1 MSTQT
6 LTTIP
11 TSGKK
16 PRVRME
22 RVNWSGTIILIL
34 CAVTVLLP
42 LYVTISMAFKT
53 TGQAVDGNAFSL
65 PAPFSI
71 DGFVEAWNLTKF
83 PVGAAISLLVT
94 AGTVI
99 ATILLA
105 AFASYA
111 IVRNWDRR
119 LFRYSFF
126 YLLAAMFIPFPVV
139 ALPQIQLTGRVGL
152 DNPLGVIILA
162 TMFQLSFSVL
172 LFTAFLRSIP
182 IELEESARID
192 GATTWQTFWQ
202 LIFPLLA
209 PMSATVGIFAFLYA
223 WNDFMM
229 PSLIISDPALQTLP
243 VRQNLFQTQFSNN
256 YNVSFASF
264 GDRSE
269 LRVVLDL
276 HDGSPVAQCVGEAG
290 VRPLPE
296 TVGMRWRD
304 AVAVHGGGDA
314 GAQCEHAVSRDAGL
328 VECRTQLLED
338 HRPALVGRLVRGDL
352 HPVMHERPVDRIRDG
367 HGEVRVAGVDADD
380 DAEVGGEGETP
391 CGAPG
396 AVAPGGAGI
405 GEFVQHVGADQGVDR
420 IDRGGT
426 GERGAGHDV
435 AGGEVAGIPGEV
447 EHGADARASGSE
459 TSRDFCH
466 TP

>member
-1 MSTQT
+1 MSQALIT
-6 LTTIP
+6 P
-11 TSGKK
+11 ETSLSTEAIATGRRK

-22 RVNWSGTIILIL
+22 KVSWSTTIILIL

-42 LYVTISMAFKT
+42 LYVTITMAFKT
-53 TGQAVDGNAFSL
+53 TGQAVDGQAFSW

-71 DGFVEAWNLTKF
+71 EGFDEARNLTKF
-83 PVGAAISLLVT
+83 PVGASISLLVT

-99 ATILLA
+99 ATIILA

-119 LFRYSFF
+119 LFRWSFF

-152 DNPLGVIILA
+152 DNPLGVVILA

-182 IELEESARID
+182 LELEESARID
-192 GATTWQTFWQ
+192 GATTWQTFWK

-256 YNVSFASF
+256 YNVSFASY
-264 GDRSE
+264 
-269 LRVVLDL
+269 LMAMA
-276 HDGSPVAQCVGEAG
+276 PAIVAYLFTQRWVMEG
-290 VRPLPE
+290 V
-296 TVGMRWRD
+296 
-304 AVAVHGGGDA
+304 
-314 GAQCEHAVSRDAGL
+314 
-328 VECRTQLLED
+328 TQ
-338 HRPALVGRLVRGDL
+338 
-352 HPVMHERPVDRIRDG
+352 
-367 HGEVRVAGVDADD
+367 
-380 DAEVGGEGETP
+380 
-391 CGAPG
+391 G
-396 AVAPGGAGI
+396 AVKG
-405 GEFVQHVGADQGVDR
+405 
-420 IDRGGT
+420 
-426 GERGAGHDV
+426 
-435 AGGEVAGIPGEV
+435 
-447 EHGADARASGSE
+447 
-459 TSRDFCH
+459 
-466 TP
+466 

>member
-1 MSTQT
+1 
-6 LTTIP
+6 
-11 TSGKK
+11 
-16 PRVRME
+16 ME

-71 DGFVEAWNLTKF
+71 DGFVQAWNLTKF
-83 PVGAAISLLVT
+83 PVGASISLLVT
-94 AGTVI
+94 AGTVV
-99 ATILLA
+99 ATIILA
-105 AFASYA
+105 ALASYA

-152 DNPLGVIILA
+152 DNPFGVMILA

-182 IELEESARID
+182 LELEESARID
-192 GATTWQTFWQ
+192 GATTWQTFWR

-256 YNVSFASF
+256 YNVSFASY
-264 GDRSE
+264 
-269 LRVVLDL
+269 LMAMAPAIVVYLFTQRW
-276 HDGSPVAQCVGEAG
+276 VMEG
-290 VRPLPE
+290 V
-296 TVGMRWRD
+296 
-304 AVAVHGGGDA
+304 
-314 GAQCEHAVSRDAGL
+314 
-328 VECRTQLLED
+328 TQ
-338 HRPALVGRLVRGDL
+338 
-352 HPVMHERPVDRIRDG
+352 
-367 HGEVRVAGVDADD
+367 
-380 DAEVGGEGETP
+380 
-391 CGAPG
+391 G
-396 AVAPGGAGI
+396 AVKG
-405 GEFVQHVGADQGVDR
+405 
-420 IDRGGT
+420 
-426 GERGAGHDV
+426 
-435 AGGEVAGIPGEV
+435 
-447 EHGADARASGSE
+447 
-459 TSRDFCH
+459 
-466 TP
+466 

>member
-6 LTTIP
+6 MTTI
-11 TSGKK
+11 TADGRR
-16 PRVRME
+16 PRIRME
-22 RVNWSGTIILIL
+22 RVNWSGTIILFL

-65 PAPFSI
+65 PAPFSL

-83 PVGAAISLLVT
+83 PVGAAISLAVT
-94 AGTVI
+94 AGTVV
-99 ATILLA
+99 ATIVLA

-119 LFRYSFF
+119 LFRWSFF

-182 IELEESARID
+182 LELEESARMD
-192 GATTWQTFWQ
+192 GASTWQTFWRI
-202 LIFPLLA
+202 IFPLLG

-243 VRQNLFQTQFSNN
+243 VRQNLFQNQFSNN
-256 YNVSFASF
+256 YNVSFASY
-264 GDRSE
+264 
-269 LRVVLDL
+269 LMAMA
-276 HDGSPVAQCVGEAG
+276 PAIVAYLFTQRWVMEG
-290 VRPLPE
+290 V
-296 TVGMRWRD
+296 
-304 AVAVHGGGDA
+304 
-314 GAQCEHAVSRDAGL
+314 
-328 VECRTQLLED
+328 TQ
-338 HRPALVGRLVRGDL
+338 
-352 HPVMHERPVDRIRDG
+352 
-367 HGEVRVAGVDADD
+367 
-380 DAEVGGEGETP
+380 
-391 CGAPG
+391 G
-396 AVAPGGAGI
+396 AVKG
-405 GEFVQHVGADQGVDR
+405 
-420 IDRGGT
+420 
-426 GERGAGHDV
+426 
-435 AGGEVAGIPGEV
+435 
-447 EHGADARASGSE
+447 
-459 TSRDFCH
+459 
-466 TP
+466 

>member
-6 LTTIP
+6 ITTQ
-11 TSGKK
+11 TAGKK
-16 PRVRME
+16 PRIKME
-22 RVNWSGTIILIL
+22 RPNWSGTIILIL

-53 TGQAVDGNAFSL
+53 TTQAVDGNAFSL

-71 DGFVEAWNLTKF
+71 DGFVQAWNLTKF
-83 PVGAAISLLVT
+83 PVGAGISLLVT

-99 ATILLA
+99 ATIVLA

-111 IVRNWDRR
+111 IVRNWDRK
-119 LFRYSFF
+119 LFRWSFF

-152 DNPLGVIILA
+152 DNPFGVIILA

-229 PSLIISDPALQTLP
+229 PSLIISDPAMQTLP
-243 VRQNLFQTQFSNN
+243 VRQNLFQSQFSNN
-256 YNVSFASF
+256 YNVSFASYLMAMAPAILAYLF
-264 GDRSE
+264 TQRFVME
-269 LRVVLDL
+269 
-276 HDGSPVAQCVGEAG
+276 G
-290 VRPLPE
+290 V
-296 TVGMRWRD
+296 
-304 AVAVHGGGDA
+304 
-314 GAQCEHAVSRDAGL
+314 
-328 VECRTQLLED
+328 TQ
-338 HRPALVGRLVRGDL
+338 
-352 HPVMHERPVDRIRDG
+352 
-367 HGEVRVAGVDADD
+367 
-380 DAEVGGEGETP
+380 
-391 CGAPG
+391 G
-396 AVAPGGAGI
+396 AVKG
-405 GEFVQHVGADQGVDR
+405 
-420 IDRGGT
+420 
-426 GERGAGHDV
+426 
-435 AGGEVAGIPGEV
+435 
-447 EHGADARASGSE
+447 
-459 TSRDFCH
+459 
-466 TP
+466 

>member
-83 PVGAAISLLVT
+83 PVGAGISLLVT

-99 ATILLA
+99 ATIVLA

-111 IVRNWDRR
+111 IVRNWDHR

-139 ALPQIQLTGRVGL
+139 ALPQIQLTGWVGL
-152 DNPLGVIILA
+152 DNPFGVIILA

-192 GATTWQTFWQ
+192 GASTWQTFWQ

-256 YNVSFASF
+256 YNVSFASYLMAMAPAILAYLF
-264 GDRSE
+264 TQRFVME
-269 LRVVLDL
+269 
-276 HDGSPVAQCVGEAG
+276 G
-290 VRPLPE
+290 V
-296 TVGMRWRD
+296 
-304 AVAVHGGGDA
+304 
-314 GAQCEHAVSRDAGL
+314 
-328 VECRTQLLED
+328 TQ
-338 HRPALVGRLVRGDL
+338 
-352 HPVMHERPVDRIRDG
+352 
-367 HGEVRVAGVDADD
+367 
-380 DAEVGGEGETP
+380 
-391 CGAPG
+391 G
-396 AVAPGGAGI
+396 AVKG
-405 GEFVQHVGADQGVDR
+405 
-420 IDRGGT
+420 
-426 GERGAGHDV
+426 
-435 AGGEVAGIPGEV
+435 
-447 EHGADARASGSE
+447 
-459 TSRDFCH
+459 
-466 TP
+466 

>member
-16 PRVRME
+16 PRIRME

-83 PVGAAISLLVT
+83 PVGAGISLLVT
-94 AGTVI
+94 AGTVA
-99 ATILLA
+99 ATIVLA

-111 IVRNWDRR
+111 IVRNWDHR
-119 LFRYSFF
+119 LFRWSFF

-139 ALPQIQLTGRVGL
+139 ALPQIQLTGWVGL
-152 DNPLGVIILA
+152 DNPFGVIILA

-192 GATTWQTFWQ
+192 GATTWQTFWR

-256 YNVSFASF
+256 YNVSFASYLMAMAPAILAYLF
-264 GDRSE
+264 TQRFVME
-269 LRVVLDL
+269 
-276 HDGSPVAQCVGEAG
+276 G
-290 VRPLPE
+290 V
-296 TVGMRWRD
+296 
-304 AVAVHGGGDA
+304 
-314 GAQCEHAVSRDAGL
+314 
-328 VECRTQLLED
+328 TQ
-338 HRPALVGRLVRGDL
+338 
-352 HPVMHERPVDRIRDG
+352 
-367 HGEVRVAGVDADD
+367 
-380 DAEVGGEGETP
+380 
-391 CGAPG
+391 G
-396 AVAPGGAGI
+396 AVKG
-405 GEFVQHVGADQGVDR
+405 
-420 IDRGGT
+420 
-426 GERGAGHDV
+426 
-435 AGGEVAGIPGEV
+435 
-447 EHGADARASGSE
+447 
-459 TSRDFCH
+459 
-466 TP
+466 

>member
-6 LTTIP
+6 LTTLP
-11 TSGKK
+11 ASGKK
-16 PRVRME
+16 RRARME

-99 ATILLA
+99 ATIVLA

-256 YNVSFASF
+256 YNVSFASYLMAMAPAILAYLF
-264 GDRSE
+264 TQRFVME
-269 LRVVLDL
+269 
-276 HDGSPVAQCVGEAG
+276 G
-290 VRPLPE
+290 V
-296 TVGMRWRD
+296 
-304 AVAVHGGGDA
+304 
-314 GAQCEHAVSRDAGL
+314 
-328 VECRTQLLED
+328 TQ
-338 HRPALVGRLVRGDL
+338 
-352 HPVMHERPVDRIRDG
+352 
-367 HGEVRVAGVDADD
+367 
-380 DAEVGGEGETP
+380 
-391 CGAPG
+391 G
-396 AVAPGGAGI
+396 AVKG
-405 GEFVQHVGADQGVDR
+405 
-420 IDRGGT
+420 
-426 GERGAGHDV
+426 
-435 AGGEVAGIPGEV
+435 
-447 EHGADARASGSE
+447 
-459 TSRDFCH
+459 
-466 TP
+466 

>member
-1 MSTQT
+1 MTTSQPALAFEQADAT
-6 LTTIP
+6 LGRTP
-11 TSGKK
+11 ARPAKR
-16 PRVRME
+16 PRME
-22 RVNWSGTIILIL
+22 RVNWSSTVILVL

-71 DGFVEAWNLTKF
+71 DGFVQAWNLTKF

-99 ATILLA
+99 CTIVLA

-152 DNPLGVIILA
+152 DNPFGVIILA

-243 VRQNLFQTQFSNN
+243 VRQNLFQNQFSNN
-256 YNVSFASF
+256 YNVSFASYLMAMAPAILAYLF
-264 GDRSE
+264 TQRFVME
-269 LRVVLDL
+269 
-276 HDGSPVAQCVGEAG
+276 G
-290 VRPLPE
+290 V
-296 TVGMRWRD
+296 
-304 AVAVHGGGDA
+304 
-314 GAQCEHAVSRDAGL
+314 
-328 VECRTQLLED
+328 TQ
-338 HRPALVGRLVRGDL
+338 
-352 HPVMHERPVDRIRDG
+352 
-367 HGEVRVAGVDADD
+367 
-380 DAEVGGEGETP
+380 
-391 CGAPG
+391 G
-396 AVAPGGAGI
+396 AVKG
-405 GEFVQHVGADQGVDR
+405 
-420 IDRGGT
+420 
-426 GERGAGHDV
+426 
-435 AGGEVAGIPGEV
+435 
-447 EHGADARASGSE
+447 
-459 TSRDFCH
+459 
-466 TP
+466 